1 MRSFV
6 SVVILMTMSHNDGTS
21 HKLKLN
27 CILTKKNHL
36 ADLTFIAKQP
46 NALLIFIEAKFSRI

>member
-21 HKLKLN
+21 PKLKLN
-27 CILTKKNHL
+27 CILTKKHL